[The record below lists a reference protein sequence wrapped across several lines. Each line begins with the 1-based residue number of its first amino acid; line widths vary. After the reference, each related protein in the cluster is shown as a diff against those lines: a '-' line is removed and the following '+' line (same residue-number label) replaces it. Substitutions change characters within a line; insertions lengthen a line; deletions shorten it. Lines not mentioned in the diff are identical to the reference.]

1 MTKTTKKFKTEV
13 KQLLDLVIHSLY
25 SNKEI
30 FLRELISNASD
41 AIDKAR
47 FESLT
52 NKAIV
57 SDDLKINISVDKEKK
72 ALIIADNGIG
82 MTQEEVETNIGTIAR
97 SGTKAFMEQIKEQG
111 KGDTELIGQFGVGF
125 YSAFMVA
132 DHVELVTKKAGADS
146 DAVKWSSDGSG
157 EYSIETA
164 EKATQGTEITVYLTE
179 EFEEFMQEYR
189 IKNIV
194 QKFSDY
200 IEYPVVLEVER
211 EEGEDDD
218 KKTVVKEETVNSQKA
233 IWTRSK
239 SDITEEE
246 YEEFYKH
253 ISHDY
258 NAPQETV
265 HWTVE
270 GTSEFKALLFIPS
283 QPPMDFMMPD
293 RKKGLHLYVKRVFI
307 SDNCEELIPEYLRF
321 VKGVVDSSDLPLNVS
336 REILQEDRQ
345 IKIIEKNVVK
355 KVLSTL
361 KTMKE
366 NDIEKYTAFWKN
378 FGRVLKEGM
387 HFDFANKDKIKELM
401 LFETANGEAGKL
413 ISLKEYVEEM
423 PEGQSDI
430 YYIAGENRSVVENSP
445 HLEAFRKKGYDILFL
460 TDPID
465 EWVVQS
471 LPEYDEKSLKSV
483 TRGDVELGSD
493 EEKEESKKALD
504 EAGKKYETVIGVIQK
519 VLEED
524 VKEVRLSNRLTESAS
539 CLVADQ
545 YAMDANMERIMKA
558 MGQDMPKSKR
568 ILELN
573 PTHPVLEMLKSTCD
587 TDVKDQKIA
596 DYAGLLFDLALL
608 AEGSSPRNPL
618 QLSKK
623 IGELMVNAK

>member
-57 SDDLKINISVDKEKK
+57 SDDLKINISVDKDKK
-72 ALIIADNGIG
+72 ALVIADNGIG

-132 DHVELVTKKAGADS
+132 DHVELVTKKAGSDS
-146 DAVKWSSDGSG
+146 EAVKWSSDGSG
-157 EYSIETA
+157 EYSVESA
-164 EKATQGTEITVYLTE
+164 EKATQGTEITVYLTD

-200 IEYPVVLEVER
+200 IEYPVVLQVER
-211 EEGEDDD
+211 EEGEEDD
-218 KKTVVKEETVNSQKA
+218 KKTVLKDETVNSQKA

-258 NAPQETV
+258 NSPQETI

-366 NDIEKYTAFWKN
+366 NDIEKYTTFWKN

-413 ISLKEYVEEM
+413 VSLKEYVEAM
-423 PEGQSDI
+423 PEGQNEI
-430 YYIAGENRSVVENSP
+430 YYIAGENRTVVENSP
-445 HLEAFRKKGYDILFL
+445 HLEAFRKKGYDVLFL
-460 TDPID
+460 IDPID

-483 TRGDVELGSD
+483 TKGDIELGSD

-504 EAGKKYETVIGVIQK
+504 EAGKKFETVIGVIQK

-558 MGQDMPKSKR
+558 MGQEMPKSKR

-573 PTHPVLEMLKSTCD
+573 PTHPVLEMLKTTCD
-587 TDVKDQKIA
+587 ADVKDQKIT

>member
-52 NKAIV
+52 NKEIE
-57 SDDLKINISVDKEKK
+57 SDDLKINISIDKDKK
-72 ALIIADNGIG
+72 ALVIADNGIG
-82 MTQEEVETNIGTIAR
+82 MTIEEVEANIGTIAR
-97 SGTKAFMEQIKEQG
+97 SGTKAFMEKIKDQANA
-111 KGDTELIGQFGVGF
+111 DTELIGQFGVGF

-132 DHVELVTKKAGADS
+132 DHVELVTKKAGSSAE
-146 DAVKWSSDGSG
+146 AAKWSSDGSG
-157 EYSIETA
+157 EYTLETV
-164 EKATQGTEITVYLTE
+164 EKQTQGTEITVYLTE
-179 EFEEFMQEYR
+179 EFEEFMSEWR
-189 IKNIV
+189 IKSIV
-194 QKFSDY
+194 RKFSDY
-200 IEYPVVLEVER
+200 IEYPVVMQVER
-211 EEGEDDD
+211 QEGEDDD
-218 KKTVVKEETVNSQKA
+218 KKTVVEDETVNAQKA

-239 SDITEEE
+239 SQITEEE
-246 YEEFYKH
+246 YKEFYKH

-258 NAPQETV
+258 NDPQETL

-345 IKIIEKNVVK
+345 IRIIEKNVVK
-355 KVLSTL
+355 KVLSSL
-361 KTMKE
+361 KSLQ
-366 NDIEKYTAFWKN
+366 EKDAEGYLKFWKN

-401 LFETANGEAGKL
+401 LFETANNESGKL
-413 ISLKEYVEEM
+413 VSLKEYVEAM

-430 YYIAGENRSVVENSP
+430 YYISGESRGVVANSP
-445 HLEAFRKKGYDILFL
+445 HLEAFRKKGYDVLFM

-465 EWVVQS
+465 EWVVQAM
-471 LPEYDEKSLKSV
+471 PEFDGKHLKSI
-483 TRGDVELGSD
+483 TQGDIELGSD
-493 EEKEESKKALD
+493 EEKEETKKALD
-504 EAGKKYETVIGVIQK
+504 AAGEKFSSVIGVIQK

-524 VKEVRLSNRLTESAS
+524 VKEVRLSSRLTESAS
-539 CLVADQ
+539 CLVADEHG
-545 YAMDANMERIMKA
+545 MDANMERIMKA
-558 MGQDMPKSKR
+558 MGQEVPKSKR
-568 ILELN
+568 TLELN
-573 PTHPVLEMLKSTCD
+573 PEHPVMNMLKERCD
-587 TDVKDQKIA
+587 ADVQDAKIGE
-596 DYAGLLFDLALL
+596 YAGLLFDLALL
-608 AEGSSPRNPL
+608 AEGSAPRNPL
-618 QLSKK
+618 ELSKK
-623 IGELMVNAK
+623 ISDLMVSAN

>member
-52 NKAIV
+52 NKAIA

-72 ALIIADNGIG
+72 ALVIADNGIG

-111 KGDTELIGQFGVGF
+111 NGDTELIGQFGVGF

-132 DHVELVTKKAGADS
+132 DHVELVTKKAGSDS
-146 DAVKWSSDGSG
+146 EAVKWSSDGSG
-157 EYSIETA
+157 EYSVESA
-164 EKATQGTEITVYLTE
+164 EKAGQGTEITVYLTD

-200 IEYPVVLEVER
+200 IEYPVVLQVER

-218 KKTVVKEETVNSQKA
+218 KQTVLKDETVNSQKA

-258 NAPQETV
+258 NSPQETM

-366 NDIEKYTAFWKN
+366 NDIEKYTTFWKN

-401 LFETANGEAGKL
+401 LFETANGEASKL
-413 ISLKEYVEEM
+413 ISLKEYVEAM
-423 PEGQSDI
+423 PEGQNEI
-430 YYIAGENRSVVENSP
+430 YYIAGENRTVVENSP
-445 HLEAFRKKGYDILFL
+445 HLEAFRKKGYDVLFL

-483 TRGDVELGSD
+483 TKGDIELGSD

-504 EAGKKYETVIGVIQK
+504 EAGKKFETVIGVIQK

-558 MGQDMPKSKR
+558 MGQEMPKSKR

-573 PTHPVLEMLKSTCD
+573 PTHPVLEMLKTTCD
-587 TDVKDQKIA
+587 ADVKDQRIS

-623 IGELMVNAK
+623 IGELMVSAK